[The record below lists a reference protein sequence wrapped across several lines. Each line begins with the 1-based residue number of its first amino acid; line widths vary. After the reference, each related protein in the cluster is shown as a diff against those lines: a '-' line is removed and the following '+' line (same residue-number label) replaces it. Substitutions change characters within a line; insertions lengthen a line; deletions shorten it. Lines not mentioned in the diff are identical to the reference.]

1 MTPHDPVLLKELERQ
16 RTRLLDLSASNRLLH
31 FRHTART
38 SLRLVDE
45 LPGVIFERL
54 SNHRA
59 LTFLPVPEP
68 AQVPPAK
75 EPKPGM
81 LTMQAVAP
89 PVSRQRLA
97 LQEAERLGIDTRFDL
112 PPALPASGSASR
124 KHQDRHLQT
133 LYFPEE
139 LEAQLRQ
146 LHGLAQTAIQ
156 ETGAN
161 LLHLV
166 FGFLRWY
173 ESGDTERAKPRSAPL
188 VLMPVSLRRGPPD
201 PKTQVHG
208 YDVDYNEGE
217 TIELNLTLQEK
228 LRQEFGITLP
238 SFDPDAGL
246 EAYFAKVNALLAN
259 GRPGWGLER
268 QVTLTLLSFGRLLM
282 WRDLEPSR
290 WPESSPL
297 LASPQVRTLL
307 GAKEEKESTSRGT
320 KSFVERRSE
329 VYDLDSP
336 TLAPEVPPLITDADS
351 SQHSVLVD
359 VLRGES
365 LVVQG
370 PPGTGKSQT
379 ITNLIGAA
387 LAAGKTV
394 LFVTQKMAALEVVS
408 RRLQQ
413 AGLGDFCLELHS
425 HKTQKQQFMEDLRRR
440 VQQRHAAVTTRS
452 LEPQVANA
460 VGVLRAHTVRL
471 HTPYGALGLTP
482 HDIFWKVGRAETELG
497 DDLAS
502 LRNVRVEAPA
512 SVSSTALEDVRE
524 ALRGLTAQLK
534 DILRVAPLPSE
545 HPWAG
550 VTNPGLTAEDS
561 QSLVERC
568 SAWKDAALR
577 LMEALATLAPLTG
590 VTVRDSALA
599 ADALVTA
606 MRLLPRPPDLT
617 PPGLLPALLEASN
630 RTGLRSLLD
639 ALEAAQRQWMSL
651 EAGWS
656 SREDLTTDALRSAE
670 TVLDTCLRL
679 FTPETTLLTLAR
691 AREVVEQ
698 ASVAVDRG
706 REFAEAVAP
715 TLGLEGPMTPAVIQT
730 LARLVDV
737 MAELDD
743 GTLDWRDPRWVTR
756 EAEETLR
763 GAASTCAELKEQAR
777 GLAVRFMSELVP
789 PLETLK
795 AHAIAV
801 ATAPLIPW
809 LSRGWRSARRDF
821 QAMAHGLRPTRPVL
835 RLAYNDLLAHH
846 AARER
851 FQTEGPVRELLGA
864 RFQGT
869 ETRFDRL
876 LAWMDG
882 WRKVEALLRPM
893 GASGEGLARAA
904 LELPAGQWREALARA
919 ASREEAHAQARNIST
934 VVQEAAARINLRQTT
949 WNTELASQV
958 HASLDALRI
967 HLGEVLGWGRKG
979 DAAPLLPLA
988 QLQVQ
993 VRAVRKA
1000 CETVDRLSDH
1010 ATASALLGSG
1020 PLGRKTLSAGPRA
1033 ALQYA
1038 EDVLAAPLPEGL
1050 ATWLLREDTARRHAD
1065 LVTRAREVETRLR
1078 AYRDATTRAKE
1089 LGQMAAGTW
1098 EDDAISEAPL
1108 AATVLRLRSAL
1119 ERSNT
1124 LHGWASYLRHRHA
1137 VARLRIATTF
1147 LERIDTRPS
1156 LAPRLLVAFEAVFF
1170 RSLAESVLRDQPEL
1184 DQFSGVAHAAR
1195 REDFARLDQQLI
1207 GQQGPNLAHQLS
1219 NRPVP
1224 QGMHSQKVAGLT
1236 EVHLIQHE
1244 LGKKQR
1250 HVSIRELVQRAGGAL
1265 QALMPCFMMGPQSV
1279 SQYLPPGHLR
1289 FDLVVMDEASQLR
1302 PEDALGAIARGSQ
1315 LVVVGDPEQLPPTS
1329 FFAQLERD
1337 DDEVA
1342 GEAADAEE
1350 VRGPSLLDE
1359 SESILVAAA
1368 QRFPMR
1374 MLRWHYRSRHPAL
1387 ISFSNREFYNGD
1399 LIVFPAPGQHLE
1411 GLGLRFERVKDGL
1424 YESNR
1429 NEPEARAV
1437 VKAVGEHARTRPE
1450 QSLLVVT
1457 LNSKQRELI
1466 DALVLAE
1473 EKKDPQLAAFLSKW
1487 AKSPF
1492 PFDVKNLENVQG
1504 DERDAIFVSVTF
1516 GWDREKRFRQ
1526 NFGPINQADG
1536 YRRLNV
1542 LFTRAR
1548 CALTVFA
1555 SFDPAELKVQES
1567 SPRGMRVLQR
1577 YLFEAQGTPVAHGV
1591 GSGRP
1596 PDSDFEVAVAKVLAA
1611 HHYEV
1616 VPQVGVAGYFID
1628 MAIRHPRQPGRYIL
1642 GVECDGERYHCSR
1655 SARDRDRLRDQV
1667 LTNLGWRLHRI
1678 WSTDWFKS
1686 PTEEAARIVARIN
1699 ALLRDEDAET
1709 LPEVLPEEAPAD
1721 SQMRS
1726 VSA

>member
-1 MTPHDPVLLKELERQ
+1 MTPQDPVLLKELERQ

-31 FRHTART
+31 FRHTVRT

-45 LPGVIFERL
+45 LPGIIFERL

-68 AQVPPAK
+68 EREAPAK
-75 EPKPGM
+75 EPRPGV
-81 LTMQAVAP
+81 LTMEAVAP

-97 LQEAERLGIDTRFDL
+97 TQEAERLGIDTRFEL
-112 PPALPASGSASR
+112 PLATTDGAAGSR
-124 KHQDRHLQT
+124 KHQDRHVQT

-139 LEAQLRQ
+139 LESQLRQ
-146 LHGLAQTAIQ
+146 LQGLAQTAIQ

-173 ESGDTERAKPRSAPL
+173 EPGDVAREKPRSAPL
-188 VLMPVSLRRGPPD
+188 VLMPVSLRRNAPD
-201 PKTQVHG
+201 AKTQVHA
-208 YDVDYNEGE
+208 YEVDYNEGE
-217 TIELNLTLQEK
+217 SIELNLTLQEK
-228 LRQEFGITLP
+228 LRQEFGIALP
-238 SFDPDAGL
+238 VFDADEGL
-246 EAYFAKVNALLAN
+246 EAYFAKVNTLLAN
-259 GRPGWGLER
+259 VRPGWGLER

-282 WRDLEPSR
+282 WRDLEPGR
-290 WPESSPL
+290 WPDSSPL
-297 LASPQVRTLL
+297 LSSPQVRTLL
-307 GAKEEKESTSRGT
+307 GGRQEKESNGGAAPAIA
-320 KSFVERRSE
+320 ERRSD

-336 TLAPEVPPLITDADS
+336 ALASEVPPLITDADS

-440 VQQRHAAVTTRS
+440 LKQRPTAVATGP
-452 LEPQVANA
+452 LGAQVTQAI
-460 VGVLRAHTVRL
+460 GVLRAHTERL
-471 HTPYGALGLTP
+471 HSAQGGLELTP
-482 HDIFWKVGRAETELG
+482 HDIFWRVSRSETELG
-497 DDLAS
+497 DEVAALKD
-502 LRNVRVEAPA
+502 VRIEAAA
-512 SVSSTALEDVRE
+512 SVSPTALEEVRE
-524 ALRGLTAQLK
+524 ALRGLAAQFK

-545 HPWAG
+545 HPWSGIKNPNLSAG
-550 VTNPGLTAEDS
+550 DCQALIERTTAWKEAALGLE
-561 QSLVERC
+561 QSL
-568 SAWKDAALR
+568 AA
-577 LMEALATLAPLTG
+577 LAPLTG
-590 VTVRDSALA
+590 MALRNSALA
-599 ADALVTA
+599 ADAFVSA
-606 MRLLPRPPDLT
+606 VHLLPEPPT
-617 PPGLLPALLEASN
+617 PPRPGLKSALLEPAN
-630 RTGLRSLLD
+630 RDALRSLLD
-639 ALEAAQRQWMSL
+639 AIESVQRQWAGLEAAWR
-651 EAGWS
+651 
-656 SREDLTTDALRSAE
+656 SREDLTAEALKGAE
-670 TVLDTCLRL
+670 ALLDTCLRL
-679 FTPETTLLTLAR
+679 FTPDTPLLTVAR
-691 AREVVEQ
+691 AREAVEH
-698 ASVAVDRG
+698 ALAAVDQG
-706 REFAEAVAP
+706 RAFAEGLAP
-715 TLGLEGPMTPAVIQT
+715 VLGLEGPLTPAMIQT
-730 LARLVDV
+730 LARVVDA
-737 MAELDD
+737 MAGLDD
-743 GTLDWRDPRWVTR
+743 GALDWRDARWVTPA
-756 EAEETLR
+756 AEELLR
-763 GAASTCAELKEQAR
+763 NAARTRDDLDEQAR
-777 GLAVRFMSELVP
+777 ALAVRFMPELVP
-789 PLETLK
+789 SLETLK
-795 AHAIAV
+795 AHAVAV
-801 ATAPLIPW
+801 STAPFIPW

-821 QAMAHGLRPTRPVL
+821 QAMAHGQRPTRPL
-835 RLAYNDLLAHH
+835 LILGYNDLLAHH

-851 FQTEGPVRELLGA
+851 FQADASLRELLGE

-869 ETRFDRL
+869 ATRFDRL
-876 LAWMDG
+876 LSWVEV

-893 GASGEGLARAA
+893 GTSVEPLARMA
-904 LELPAGQWREALARA
+904 LELPANRWREAIAK
-919 ASREEAHAQARNIST
+919 ASAQGDAHSQARNVSDA
-934 VVQEAAARINLRQTT
+934 VREAATRMHLRKNS
-949 WNTELASQV
+949 WNTEPVSQV
-958 HASLDALRI
+958 KASLGALRV
-967 HLGEVLGWGRKG
+967 HLGEVLDQARRA
-979 DAAPLLPLA
+979 DAPPSLPLV
-988 QLQVQ
+988 QLQAQ
-993 VRAVRKA
+993 VRTVREA
-1000 CETVDRLSDH
+1000 CEAAERLKDH
-1010 ATASALLGSG
+1010 AAASALLGTEYQ
-1020 PLGRKTLSAGPRA
+1020 GRKTLTAGPRA
-1033 ALQYA
+1033 LARYVD
-1038 EDVLAAPLPEGL
+1038 DVLAAPLPEGF
-1050 ATWLLREDTARRHAD
+1050 AGWLLREDTVRRHAD
-1065 LVTRAREVETRLR
+1065 LGARSHDVEARLR
-1078 AYRDATTRAKE
+1078 DYRDATARAQE
-1089 LGQMAAGTW
+1089 LGHMEPGTW
-1098 EDDAISEAPL
+1098 EDAASESPL
-1108 AATVLRLRSAL
+1108 AATVRRLHRAL
-1119 ERSNT
+1119 ERATT
-1124 LHGWASYLRHRHA
+1124 LPGWAAYQRHRHA
-1137 VARLRIATTF
+1137 VTRLRSTAAF
-1147 LERIDTRPS
+1147 LARIDSRPA
-1156 LAPRLLVAFEAVFF
+1156 LATKLLAAFDAVFF
-1170 RSLAESVLRDQPEL
+1170 RSLAESVLREQPEL
-1184 DQFSGVAHAAR
+1184 DQFTGAVHAAQ
-1195 REDFARLDQQLI
+1195 REDFARLDAQLI

-1219 NRPVP
+1219 RRPVP
-1224 QGMHSQKVAGLT
+1224 QGVHSQKVAGLT
-1236 EVHLIQHE
+1236 EVQLIQHE

-1250 HVSIRELVQRAGGAL
+1250 HVSIRELVQRAGSAL

-1337 DDEVA
+1337 DDDT
-1342 GEAADAEE
+1342 GDEATEPEE
-1350 VRGPSLLDE
+1350 ARGPSLLDE

-1368 QRFPMR
+1368 RRFPMR

-1437 VKAVGEHARTRPE
+1437 VEAVRQHAHTRPT

-1473 EKKDPQLAAFLSKW
+1473 EKKDARLAAFLASW
-1487 AKSPF
+1487 AKTPN

-1516 GWDREKRFRQ
+1516 GNDRENRFRK

-1555 SFDPAELKVQES
+1555 SFDPTDLKVQES

-1577 YLFEAQGTPVAHGV
+1577 YLLEAQGAIVAHGV

-1596 PDSDFEVAVAKVLAA
+1596 PDSDFEVAVAKALAA

-1628 MAIRHPRQPGRYIL
+1628 MAIRHPRHPGRYIL
-1642 GVECDGERYHCSR
+1642 GVECDGARYHSSR

-1667 LTNLGWRLHRI
+1667 LTGLGWRLHRI
-1678 WSTDWFKS
+1678 WSTDWFRS
-1686 PTEEAARIVARIN
+1686 PSEEVARII
-1699 ALLRDEDAET
+1699 ARIDTLLREEDAAE
-1709 LPEVLPEEAPAD
+1709 LPVVVRDDPPAEGR
-1721 SQMRS
+1721 MRS
-1726 VSA
+1726 LSA